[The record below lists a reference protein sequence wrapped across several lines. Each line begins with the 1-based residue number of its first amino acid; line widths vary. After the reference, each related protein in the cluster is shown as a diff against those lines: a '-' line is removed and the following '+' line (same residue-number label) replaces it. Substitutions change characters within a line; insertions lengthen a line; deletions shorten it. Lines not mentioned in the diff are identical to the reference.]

1 MSCPSKQTRLEK
13 MAMFCSTG
21 KLHCSPS
28 REERP
33 VRPKSRR
40 ATTGSLLNSP
50 VEESAPEVSGTIINV
65 LSIFFFLI
73 CYLGI
78 FQCMSFLSSVI
89 LVKNWTFVALYNCRL
104 HYANSLVLRDS
115 SLYRFLCWP
124 FDPKWWP
131 VSNFSLQYHPWIT
144 HWCHENKGN
153 DHKLRKLSIVQ
164 QIFLFRTLGNVERT
178 VRIICMLMWW
188 CNRVKQFQFLL
199 FP

>member
-1 MSCPSKQTRLEK
+1 MSRSSKQTRLKK

-40 ATTGSLLNSP
+40 TTTGSLLNSP

-65 LSIFFFLI
+65 LSIFFLFFF
-73 CYLGI
+73 YLGI

-104 HYANSLVLRDS
+104 HYANSS
-115 SLYRFLCWP
+115 SLYRFSCWP
-124 FDPKWWP
+124 FDSKWWP
-131 VSNFSLQYHPWIT
+131 ASNFFLQYHPWIT
-144 HWCHENKGN
+144 HWGHEKKGS
-153 DHKLRKLSIVQ
+153 DHTQRKLSIVQ

-178 VRIICMLMWW
+178 VQIICMLMWW

>member
-65 LSIFFFLI
+65 LSNFFF
-73 CYLGI
+73 
-78 FQCMSFLSSVI
+78 
-89 LVKNWTFVALYNCRL
+89 
-104 HYANSLVLRDS
+104 YANSLVLRDS